1 MSPTA
6 LTGEAAVKFYSLAD
20 ARYYLS
26 THTAEF
32 RKKLRIV
39 KARHWSMEK
48 WDYVPCYT
56 VVMK

>member
-1 MSPTA
+1 MR
-6 LTGEAAVKFYSLAD
+6 FYSLAD

-39 KARHWSMEK
+39 KARHWSMDQ
-48 WDYVPCYT
+48 WCYVPCYT
-56 VVMK
+56 VVMR